1 MPKPLAICIEDLDA
15 PATPSQYTRC
25 VALPGRQPG
34 LRLDEAGR
42 VLWHKDEAVACELWV
57 SADDRLILYRPEDAP
72 SVVVHRAGRSLDVP
86 SSKPVV
92 LLDQDQV
99 DVGARRLRIHVHG
112 EAPAVSA
119 PTPLLP
125 EPKTKSRVRGR
136 LTQGAATAAFV
147 GALAVGCIEIRETPP
162 VPLPPTLTPTVEI
175 RDFPPEPVIPTDT
188 PTPTIEVRDYPP
200 TATMPPV
207 PESAKIMNVIQGEW
221 TAAQAYNVDGALVW
235 VTGTLT
241 IESNSY
247 TFIPTSDVVAAPAQG
262 TLDFL
267 FAQTSD
273 EVSIT
278 YNVDSQAAIEN
289 IAPGSTVAFCS
300 FGVDATR
307 FEIRVGDSGNLLF
320 VDPSRPDVADSWHI
334 TK

>member
-42 VLWHKDEAVACELWV
+42 VLWRKDEAVACELWV

-72 SVVVHRAGRSLDVP
+72 AVVVHRAGRSLDAP

-112 EAPAVSA
+112 EAPAVTA
-119 PTPLLP
+119 PAPLLP
-125 EPKTKSRVRGR
+125 APSPASRARGR
-136 LTQGAATAAFV
+136 LTPGAASAAVV
-147 GALAVGCIEIRETPP
+147 GALALACIEVRLTPP
-162 VPLPPTLTPTVEI
+162 VPVEPTDTPTVEV
-175 RDFPPEPVIPTDT
+175 RDNPPAVLPLTL
-188 PTPTIEVRDYPP
+188 TPTIEVRDYPP
-200 TATMPPV
+200 TATAPAI
-207 PESAKIMNVIQGEW
+207 PESSKIVNVIQGEW
-221 TAAQAYNVDGALVW
+221 TAAQAYDVEGTRVW

-241 IESNSY
+241 MEGNSY
-247 TFIPTSDVVAAPAQG
+247 TFVPTSDVVAAPEPG
-262 TLDFL
+262 TLGFL
-267 FAQTSD
+267 FAQTSG
-273 EVSIT
+273 EVNIT
-278 YNVDSQAAIEN
+278 YNVDPQAAIEN
-289 IAPGSTVAFCS
+289 FAPGYTVAYAS
-300 FGVDATR
+300 FGAEATR
-307 FEIRVGDSGNLLF
+307 FEIRVGESGDLFF
-320 VDPSRPDVADSWHI
+320 VDPSRPDAADAWHI

>member
-1 MPKPLAICIEDLDA
+1 MPKPLAICIEDVDA
-15 PATPSQYTRC
+15 PAPPSQYTRC

-34 LRLDEAGR
+34 LRLDEAGHI
-42 VLWHKDEAVACELWV
+42 LWCKDEAVACELWV
-57 SADDRLILYRPEDAP
+57 SADDRLILYRPEAAP
-72 SVVVHRAGRSLDVP
+72 PVEVHRAGRSLDVP

-112 EAPAVSA
+112 EAPAVTA
-119 PTPLLP
+119 PTPLRP
-125 EPKTKSRVRGR
+125 APIPTSRTRGH
-136 LTQGAATAAFV
+136 LAQGAAGAALV
-147 GALAVGCIEIRETPP
+147 GALALACIEVRLTPP
-162 VPLPPTLTPTVEI
+162 VPAEPTATPTVEV
-175 RDFPPEPVIPTDT
+175 RDNPPEPVMPTDT

-200 TATMPPV
+200 TATMPSV

-241 IESNSY
+241 IEGNSY

-262 TLDFL
+262 TLGFL
-267 FAQTSD
+267 FMQTSG
-273 EVSIT
+273 EVNLT
-278 YNVDSQAAIEN
+278 YNVDPQAAIEN
-289 IAPGSTVAFCS
+289 FAPGYTVAYCTF
-300 FGVDATR
+300 DAEATR
-307 FEIRVGDSGNLLF
+307 FEIRKGDSGDLFF
-320 VDPSRPDVADSWHI
+320 VDPSRPDAADSWRI